1 MGRAQHKRGIVKRVL
16 GQERERLRLNLED
29 FLAFEFADADVVGAQ
44 QVVFGVVLFERK
56 GVLIMEGFI

>member
-1 MGRAQHKRGIVKRVL
+1 MKRVL